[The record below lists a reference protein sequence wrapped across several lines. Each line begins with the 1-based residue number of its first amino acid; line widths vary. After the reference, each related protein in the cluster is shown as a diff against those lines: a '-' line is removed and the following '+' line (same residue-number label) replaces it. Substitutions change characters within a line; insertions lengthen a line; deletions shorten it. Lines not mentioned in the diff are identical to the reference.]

1 MAWSAPAEYAHP
13 AMAITVYH
21 YPQCSTC
28 RKALKW
34 LDERGIPHARVNIVE
49 EPPAKQQLEA
59 ALREGVP
66 LRALFNTSGQSYRDG
81 NFKER
86 LPTMTQDQALAS
98 LESDGKLVKRPLLV
112 SDDIYLV
119 GFDEKAWKQALG

>member
-1 MAWSAPAEYAHP
+1 MAT
-13 AMAITVYH
+13 TVYH

-34 LDERGIPHARVNIVE
+34 LHERGIAHERVNIIE
-49 EPPAKQQLEA
+49 EPPSKQQLRD
-59 ALREGVP
+59 ALAEGVP
-66 LRALFNTSGQSYRDG
+66 LRGLFNTSGQSYRNG
-81 NFKER
+81 NFKEK
-86 LPTMTQDQALAS
+86 LATMTEDQAIAALHA
-98 LESDGKLVKRPLLV
+98 DGKLIKRPFLV

>member
-1 MAWSAPAEYAHP
+1 MAT
-13 AMAITVYH
+13 TVYH

-34 LDERGIPHARVNIVE
+34 LDERGIAHARVNIVE
-49 EPPAKQQLEA
+49 DPPSA
-59 ALREGVP
+59 AHLKGAVAEGVP
-66 LRALFNTSGQSYRDG
+66 LRGLFNVSGQSYRNG
-81 NFKER
+81 NYKEK
-86 LPTMTQDQALAS
+86 LATMTEDQAIAS
-98 LESDGKLVKRPLLV
+98 LHADGKLIKRPFLV